1 MPKKVLFAQVL
12 NNLSKDYKSLI
23 TNIIQSIRSYPN
35 SVTLENLFSN
45 LIDESKRVIYREDKE
60 KDNDS
65 MALSTIKGKP
75 YRV

>member
-1 MPKKVLFAQVL
+1 MPKKVIFAQVL
-12 NNLSKDYKSLI
+12 NNLSKDYKSLS
-23 TNIIQSIRSYPN
+23 TNITQSIRSYPN

-60 KDNDS
+60 KDS
-65 MALSTIKGKP
+65 IALSTIKGKP